1 VFSIVAALDPNR
13 LEQFQKTKRVYDNM
27 PFEKEFIIPTRNE
40 LKVARYLDDNKLM
53 KDVKI
58 IPYTVEKGFNCS
70 KALNIG
76 VRNAKYNNIIIT
88 SPEVKPRPDV
98 LEKLSEVLD
107 QNVICRVWDEDET
120 EKVYSVLVQE
130 GYRDQ
135 TPAMYFLAMFRKEDI
150 KKING
155 WDENFMDGYAY
166 EDNDFGERW
175 VRAELP
181 FIVRDDIEGTHQY
194 HPRGETVP
202 NGAAINNQHF
212 LDNRDQGVI
221 YCQNGLS
228 VKMKTTGA

>member
-1 VFSIVAALDPNR
+1 MFTIVAPIDTNR
-13 LEQFQKTKRVYDNM
+13 LEQFQKTKRVYDTM
-27 PFEKEFIIPTRNE
+27 PEVKEFIMPTRSYE
-40 LKVARYLDDNKLM
+40 AVHDYLTRNRLM
-53 KDVKI
+53 KDVKLV
-58 IPYTVEKGFNCS
+58 PYKHATGFNPS

-98 LEKLSEVLD
+98 LEKLSQVLD
-107 QNVICRVWDEDET
+107 QNVICRVWDEDEAN
-120 EKVYSVLVQE
+120 KVYSVLVQE

-135 TPAMYFLAMFRKEDI
+135 TPAMYFLAMFI
-150 KKING
+150 KSDVEKING

-175 VRAELP
+175 ERAELP

-202 NGAAINNQHF
+202 NGLAINNQHL
-212 LDNRDQGVI
+212 LDNRDHINRVVW
-221 YCQNGLS
+221 LFL
-228 VKMKTTGA
+228 